1 MYDQNK
7 TYLLNKKII
16 SIHSCDRD
24 ISKWPNSNEFEVALP
39 VEYKKVSSIRM
50 IGIQIPKNYHVFSN
64 SNHNTKL
71 AIDIS
76 GSSHTI
82 TITEGSY
89 THDQMAIELNSK
101 LQSIDTSL
109 NVYYNDINSSFYFVH
124 DDPSTPITILANQYI
139 DYNTKSYNYFN
150 NTFNW
155 GLPAYLGFEKLS
167 YTSSIPSEDYILI
180 NNKNV
185 ITNITTNNN
194 VIQSNPAP
202 IFGDIDIYIEI
213 DKFNS
218 MDEIHPYSSNTTTY
232 IQDSSM
238 ACSTLHNLRGSK
250 SVYSN
255 YSKTCNKVS
264 NDYYG
269 KYNSAFAKIPITEY
283 NNHAVILDSFLNN
296 TYYSEPPVDSIKKL
310 KFKFRYHDG
319 RLVDFNNFPISITL
333 EINQLRDDFQQNYN
347 VRVPPN
353 YTI

>member
-1 MYDQNK
+1 MNNQNK

-24 ISKWPNSNEFEVALP
+24 ISKWPNSNEFEVSLP
-39 VEYKKVSSIRM
+39 IEYKKVSSIRM
-50 IGIQIPKNYHVFSN
+50 IGIQLPKNYHVFSN
-64 SNHNTKL
+64 YNQNTKL

-76 GSSHTI
+76 GSQHII

-89 THDQMAIELNSK
+89 THEQMATELNYRLK
-101 LQSIDTSL
+101 SIDPSL
-109 NVYYNDINSSFYFVH
+109 NVYYNEINTSFYFVH
-124 DDPSTPITILANQYI
+124 SNPSTSITIQANQYI
-139 DYNTKSYNYFN
+139 DYNNNSYNYFN

-167 YTSSIPSEDYILI
+167 YTSSKSSENYILI
-180 NNKNV
+180 NSKNN
-185 ITNITTNNN
+185 ITNITINDN
-194 VIQSNPAP
+194 VIKSNPAP

-218 MDEIHPYSSNTTTY
+218 MDEIHPYSTNTTTH
-232 IQDSSM
+232 IQDSSL
-238 ACSTLHNLRGSK
+238 ACSTLHTLRGSK

-255 YSKTCNKVS
+255 YNKTCNKVT

-283 NNHAVILDSFLNN
+283 NNHVVILDSFLNN
-296 TYYSEPPVDSIKKL
+296 IYYSDPPVDSIKKL

-347 VRVPPN
+347 IKIPPN
-353 YTI
+353 YST